1 MMVEV
6 GSCFRQGHPCKV
18 TYGVGKSCVRLRM
31 RKTAS
36 QHPRFGHPKPQNLDI
51 SYYFQ
56 SRDRTT
62 TSYVMPNICII
73 LYWHVRFISDN
84 LFRRIIVLLS
94 SSWHSETAEL
104 FSESSQRTPRG
115 GESSSSA
122 CTHYLIF
129 TSRLVFTPRLVCTP
143 CLLYTPRLHLN
154 NPD

>member
-1 MMVEV
+1 MLLKSSETNTLEDK
-6 GSCFRQGHPCKV
+6 SERLICF
-18 TYGVGKSCVRLRM
+18 
-31 RKTAS
+31 
-36 QHPRFGHPKPQNLDI
+36 DI
-51 SYYFQ
+51 HVSSVITCFPFFMTPIYYYL

-62 TSYVMPNICII
+62 TSNVMPNICII

-94 SSWHSETAEL
+94 SSWHPETAEL

-122 CTHYLIF
+122 CKHYLIF
-129 TSRLVFTPRLVCTP
+129 TSRLVFTPRL
-143 CLLYTPRLHLN
+143 HLN